1 MLCIE
6 NKTLIK
12 VIQWERDVMKKIL
25 LVHMLLFVLLFGC
38 KNVHNDLLDTS
49 NLEKVEPTGNLTEEQ
64 LKTIPVTYNATS
76 LEEGLD
82 ALPFKVKIPKDFP
95 FDAVPL
101 KISSI
106 EDFHQDGKNVR
117 VSFMTTAI
125 DRTEKIL
132 LLIGVEN
139 FKVENIGSMEDVQLA
154 KDVVAKFIG
163 NTLFFEK
170 DGIYYTVSYNNKNI
184 SSEQHKK
191 DIIKIANQML

>member
-1 MLCIE
+1 
-6 NKTLIK
+6 
-12 VIQWERDVMKKIL
+12 MKKVW
-25 LVHMLLFVLLFGC
+25 LVQMVLIVLLFGC
-38 KNVHNDLLDTS
+38 KPLQNDLLDTS
-49 NLEKVEPTGNLTEEQ
+49 QLEKVEPTGNLTEEQ

-106 EDFHQDGKNVR
+106 EDFRQDRKNVR
-117 VSFMTTAI
+117 VSFMTTAK
-125 DRTEKIL
+125 DRTEEIIL
-132 LLIGVEN
+132 LLGVDN
-139 FKVENIGSMEDVQLA
+139 FQAEQSGTTEDVHLE
-154 KDVVAKFIG
+154 KDVVAKFTG

-170 DGIYYTVSYNNKNI
+170 DGMNYTVSYINKNI